1 MIVIPPELF
10 DETER
15 LASAWESEDKILR
28 LWSGDASIW
37 SGAAEGQQLG
47 WLRIIE
53 KQRQYLDPRIG
64 ATGQGDFDDI
74 EARRRCHFRRLR
86 VPAFLDQRLKFGIAD
101 EGGQL
106 GEV

>member
-53 KQRQYLDPRIG
+53 KQRQYLDSLLALTKMLVYDNAVCQAESG
-64 ATGQGDFDDI
+64 
-74 EARRRCHFRRLR
+74 
-86 VPAFLDQRLKFGIAD
+86 
-101 EGGQL
+101 
-106 GEV
+106 